1 MIPDIHVPVHYFK
14 MVFFNLRYII
24 IFFLLI
30 RLYYKRNLDQYG
42 IVINDLPL
50 SDVHIINNQHVN
62 KFTGYE
68 QD

>member
-1 MIPDIHVPVHYFK
+1 M
-14 MVFFNLRYII
+14 I

-30 RLYYKRNLDQYG
+30 RLYYKHNLDEYG

-50 SDVHIINNQHVN
+50 SDVNIINNQHVN

>member
-14 MVFFNLRYII
+14 MFFFNLRYII

-30 RLYYKRNLDQYG
+30 RLYYKHNLDEHG

-50 SDVHIINNQHVN
+50 SDVNIINNQHVN